1 MSTQNKR
8 RVLLVRKK
16 AETEEIAIQTQE
28 IPLCYTNSP
37 KSLTFYDASHKRI
50 DPFEPKFEQTFSNFS
65 QLFNINSTP
74 ILPAARS
81 ISVTNHLRSRVY
93 NRSRNDL
100 SLDVNLCVPAKC
112 EICKHLPCLCKKWK
126 KIEDSFNLKIT
137 QNHFLTDIIKKKKE
151 ARPVSALIQYAG
163 YINQGKKSL
172 PAKGCKR
179 SRSKISKYKPDLN
192 DSINIRTLSQP
203 PKQTQNSKHNIETVI
218 IPQAQTESKT
228 YERIRILLE
237 NYLKSTKNL
246 EAMKEKL
253 CKFYLYIKKYSA
265 KKRNPCFSKKIDN
278 IAKFIARHHEK
289 LRLNPALIPLMNIEL
304 VTSRQLL
311 MFDRFLCS
319 LFRLVS

>member
-37 KSLTFYDASHKRI
+37 KSLTFYDGCHKRI
-50 DPFEPKFEQTFSNFS
+50 DSYEANFEQTFSNFS
-65 QLFNINSTP
+65 QLINMNSTP

-81 ISVTNHLRSRVY
+81 VSVTNHLRSRVY
-93 NRSRNDL
+93 HRSRHDF
-100 SLDVNLCVPAKC
+100 SLDVNFSVPSKC
-112 EICKHLPCLCKKWK
+112 EICKNLPCLCKKWK
-126 KIEDSFNLKIT
+126 KIEDSFKLKIT
-137 QNHFLTDIIKKKKE
+137 QNHFLTDIIKKKE
-151 ARPVSALIQYAG
+151 ARPASAFIQYAG
-163 YINQGKKSL
+163 YINQGKRSL
-172 PAKGCKR
+172 PTNGLKR
-179 SRSKISKYKPDLN
+179 SRSKVSKSKPDLN
-192 DSINIRTLSQP
+192 DSITIKTLSQP
-203 PKQTQNSKHNIETVI
+203 PKHNIETVI

-228 YERIRILLE
+228 YERVRILLE

-246 EAMKEKL
+246 DGIKEKL
-253 CKFYLYIKKYSA
+253 CKFYLYIKKYSS
-265 KKRNPCFSKKIDN
+265 KKRNPPFSKKIDT

-289 LRLNPALIPLMNIEL
+289 LKLNPALIPLMNIEF